1 MKIIKIGGRTVEFN
15 QPKVMGI
22 LNSTPDSFY
31 AGSRIASTDQAV
43 RKAAEMLEQGAD
55 FLDIGAYSS
64 RQGAEDISEKEETAR
79 LLPVVKAIVK
89 KFPKVIISI
98 DTFRSGVAEQAVDA
112 GAHIIN
118 DISAGDLD
126 AKMIGTVARLKVP
139 YVFMHTK
146 GTPQNMKDLAVY
158 ENVVTDVLE
167 YLRQKTKQLKD
178 AGIENII
185 LDPGFGFAKTIE
197 HNYQLLNK
205 LEDFQSL
212 NLPVLA
218 GMSRKS
224 MIWKVLG
231 ISNNEALNGTTVL
244 NTVALMKGADI
255 LRVHDVR
262 AAVEAVQLVEKLKK
276 TAS

>member
-276 TAS
+276 TAG